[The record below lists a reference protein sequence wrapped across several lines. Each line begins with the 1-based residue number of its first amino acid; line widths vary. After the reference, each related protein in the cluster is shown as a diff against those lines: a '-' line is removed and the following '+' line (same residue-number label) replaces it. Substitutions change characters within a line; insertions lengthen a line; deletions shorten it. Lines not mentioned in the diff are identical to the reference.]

1 MGLSWRK
8 IWNKMK
14 NGFLYAFGYD
24 HEDRVMCET
33 VETRYNPENPRED
46 FPSSIA
52 MIYRSE
58 LDYISRCILDY
69 KNIETGGQ
77 LFGYWTSTGIPVILY
92 ALGPGRNAN
101 HQDTFFNQDLK
112 YLETVGNYLLEKYGL
127 QHIGEWHS
135 HHQLGLAQPSGHDA
149 STMVNNISKFHLRRF
164 LLCIGNCTERYSTLN
179 AFSFHEN
186 YGYNYVQSRWS
197 IKECVSPFRPLID
210 GDLSNTI
217 IHPKT
222 QMASHGNLYSL
233 KSHAI
238 SRTVDE
244 YEDGY
249 WLCDVKNR
257 KVLADIYAFLKENE
271 TAPLSIALNEKK
283 QVQMM
288 VGNRSLFFPMG
299 FPEKPVEIYED
310 GVAAGDE
317 TLWKFQ
323 GDILET
329 FTQYYTAVARMRD
342 TLNHYK

>member
-1 MGLSWRK
+1 MGLSWCK

-33 VETRYNPENPRED
+33 VETQYNPENPRED
-46 FPSSIA
+46 IPSSIA

-77 LFGYWTSTGIPVILY
+77 LFGYWTSTGIPVVLY
-92 ALGPGRNAN
+92 ALGPGKYAN
-101 HQDTFFNQDLK
+101 HRETFFNQDLK

-149 STMVNNISKFHLRRF
+149 STMVNNISRLHLRRF
-164 LLCIGNCTERYSTLN
+164 LLCIGNCTEQYSTLN
-179 AFSFHEN
+179 AFSFHEDH
-186 YGYNYVQSRWS
+186 GYHYIQSRWS
-197 IKECVSPFRPLID
+197 IKECTSPFRPLVD
-210 GDLSNTI
+210 RELLDTLV
-217 IHPKT
+217 HPET
-222 QMASHGNLYSL
+222 RMASHGKMYSL
-233 KSHAI
+233 Q
-238 SRTVDE
+238 SRGTSRKVDE

-249 WLCDVKNR
+249 WLCNVKNR

-288 VGNRSLFFPMG
+288 VGNRLLFFPKG
-299 FPEKPVEIYED
+299 FPERPVEIYED
-310 GVAAGDE
+310 GVTAGDE

-323 GDILET
+323 GDILEA
-329 FTQYYTAVARMRD
+329 FSQYYTAVTRLKK
-342 TLNHYK
+342 TLNQQT